1 MNRFL
6 KVRFDIL
13 KLYSLSFVMLKTVLQ
28 RIIHQL
34 MKHFFYFP
42 FLSKKAF
49 YYKKKRLQLNVLGS
63 TKRLHCLVKGSIC
76 IYCKVPEAVL
86 YCYKHILLENSIVS
100 YNILRRK
107 VPQSLFFVLVD
118 DANITNTR
126 MNLYSYPYFDIY
138 CRVFQRFRS
147 KRQK

>member
-1 MNRFL
+1 M
-6 KVRFDIL
+6 
-13 KLYSLSFVMLKTVLQ
+13 
-28 RIIHQL
+28 
-34 MKHFFYFP
+34 
-42 FLSKKAF
+42 
-49 YYKKKRLQLNVLGS
+49 LQLNVLGR
-63 TKRLHCLVKGSIC
+63 TKRLHCLVKGSIY

-86 YCYKHILLENSIVS
+86 YCYKYILLENSIVS

-118 DANITNTR
+118 DANVTNTR
-126 MNLYSYPYFDIY
+126 MILYSYFDIY